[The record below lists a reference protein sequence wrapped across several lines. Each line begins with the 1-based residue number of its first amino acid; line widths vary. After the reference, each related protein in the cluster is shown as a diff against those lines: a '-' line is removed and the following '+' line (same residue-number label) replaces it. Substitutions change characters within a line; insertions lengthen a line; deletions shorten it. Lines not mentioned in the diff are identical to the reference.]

1 MHGIACTTLSC
12 TNRIATSTQ
21 AILPSTFIRLF
32 HYKGQGRM
40 LAYTNKVPDAA
51 IAAHTATAL
60 AHDLAPF
67 NVTLQRHQSLQVLAM

>member
-1 MHGIACTTLSC
+1 
-12 TNRIATSTQ
+12 
-21 AILPSTFIRLF
+21 
-32 HYKGQGRM
+32 M